1 MDDEAL
7 RRREF
12 LERTAYTAGLAGLA
26 GTLSADTL
34 VAEAAKRQRRVRL
47 PSPRNIP
54 IDTFVVLMME
64 NRSFDHYLGWM
75 PNADGRQAGVTY
87 LDVEGKPQPT
97 HRLTPEYQGCGH
109 PDPGHGWESGRVQ
122 FNNGKVDGWLKEGSD
137 TDEFALG
144 YYEKGDLGFIQDATA
159 GATTFDRFFCSLLG
173 STFPNREYMWAAQ
186 SYGKKDNSLPAAE
199 GGFPYETTLFAAVE
213 RAGGTVGYYF
223 NDLPAA
229 ALWGPTGFSKA
240 SRVEDY
246 YAACQSGSLPNVA
259 FVDPPFKD
267 GGGGDGM
274 SADEHPHGDVRLG
287 QAYMSDVVHA
297 FMESP
302 QWERGAIFVVYDEW
316 GGFFDHVRPPRVPDI
331 RNSRKLE
338 EDYGQMGFRIPALV
352 LSPYVRRGHVD
363 HGTYGF
369 ESIIKFIRYRFG
381 AEAAHAPGRLR
392 PQHRLRVRL
401 ARQAAA
407 RAARAPRPEQRRDDH
422 LHGARAR
429 LPAAR
434 AAAQPAAA
442 APARERDG
450 TGPPE
455 AARLRAARVDG
466 LPRPARHHP
475 PPVRP
480 EGDVPRAVEG
490 PGRVPE
496 RRVRRIGAVVAAL
509 AVALARSR
517 ARRRCAAPRRT
528 TGWRAPRR
536 PTG

>member
-1 MDDEAL
+1 MHDETL

-26 GTLSADTL
+26 GTLSADVL

-75 PNADGRQAGVTY
+75 PNADGRQAGVSY
-87 LDVEGKPQPT
+87 LDTEGKPQPT

-122 FNNGKVDGWLKEGSD
+122 FNNGKIDGWLKEGSD

-144 YYEKGDLGFIQDATA
+144 FYEKGDLGFIQDATS

-186 SYGKKDNSLPAAE
+186 SYGRKDNSLPAE
-199 GGFPYETTLFAAVE
+199 DQGFPYETTLFAAVE

-229 ALWGPTGFSKA
+229 ALWGPTGFARA

-246 YAACQSGSLPNVA
+246 YAACEAGSLPNLV

-302 QWERGAIFVVYDEW
+302 QWERGAIFIVYDEW

-338 EDYGQMGFRIPALV
+338 EDFGQMGFRIPALV
-352 LSPYVRRGHVD
+352 LSPYARRGHVD

-369 ESIIKFIRYRFG
+369 ESIIKLIRYRFG
-381 AEAAHAPGRLR
+381 AKALT
-392 PQHRLRVRL
+392 
-401 ARQAAA
+401 
-407 RAARAPRPEQRRDDH
+407 RRDAY
-422 LHGARAR
+422 ARNIGHAFDWDGKPRVEPPELPDPGNVVTTTCTAR
-429 LPAAR
+429 GLGFPQPEPLPNPLPPLR
-434 AAAQPAAA
+434 RRAAA
-442 APARERDG
+442 APTRPKPHDFALLES
-450 TGPPE
+450 TGYLDRMGITHFASDPKSMFRQPSKVLG
-455 AARLRAARVDG
+455 AYRS
-466 LPRPARHHP
+466 
-475 PPVRP
+475 
-480 EGDVPRAVEG
+480 AV
-490 PGRVPE
+490 
-496 RRVRRIGAVVAAL
+496 
-509 AVALARSR
+509 
-517 ARRRCAAPRRT
+517 
-528 TGWRAPRR
+528 
-536 PTG
+536 